1 MSGYMNRAA
10 VDSWIAAGPEV
21 KARLEQIFADS
32 GMPAGTVGRWTS
44 DIVRN
49 SFEIAPAS
57 SASAL
62 SVPTPT
68 AVEMVEHSSRERA
81 CPLA

>member
-10 VDSWIAAGPEV
+10 VDSWINAGPAV

-32 GMPAGTVGRWTS
+32 GMPDGTVERWTG

-49 SFEIAPAS
+49 SFEAAPAS
-57 SASAL
+57 ASPL
-62 SVPTPT
+62 PVT
-68 AVEMVEHSSRERA
+68 AEAQR
-81 CPLA
+81 